1 MGCRASDD
9 PEKTNTTCLEESQ
22 PSHGKK
28 GSGETNRACSS
39 HLFLA
44 LSLLPWLE
52 ITIRVDETECLSMAS
67 SHDQETE
74 RFLCTGTTG
83 RRVSFNEAALL
94 DHGKKTQEKGR
105 RSDPRRGCHLHA
117 SRASPHISC
126 LYISND
132 AVHTQVHFDGG
143 RLSPPEKCPA
153 HAPPHPAPGP
163 QHSDHPR
170 VRVGGEQPRRDAA
183 PSCEIGALHLPG
195 DSL

>member
-1 MGCRASDD
+1 MARRASDD
-9 PEKTNTTCLEESQ
+9 PEKTNTTYLEESQ

-28 GSGETNRACSS
+28 SSGKTNRACSS

-105 RSDPRRGCHLHA
+105 RSDTRRGCH
-117 SRASPHISC
+117 
-126 LYISND
+126 
-132 AVHTQVHFDGG
+132 
-143 RLSPPEKCPA
+143 
-153 HAPPHPAPGP
+153 
-163 QHSDHPR
+163 
-170 VRVGGEQPRRDAA
+170 RDASSA
-183 PSCEIGALHLPG
+183 
-195 DSL
+195 SLYFK